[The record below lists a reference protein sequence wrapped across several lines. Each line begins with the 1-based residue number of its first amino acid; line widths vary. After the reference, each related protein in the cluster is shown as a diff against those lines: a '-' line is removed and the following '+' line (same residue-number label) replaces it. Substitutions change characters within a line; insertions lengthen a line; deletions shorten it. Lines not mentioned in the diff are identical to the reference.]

1 MFTRADRKILKN
13 EFETEILETKANE
26 TLILL
31 LKVQR
36 IQNIS
41 VENCWQI
48 LGMKQKKIIS
58 NGQ

>member
-1 MFTRADRKILKN
+1 VFTRADRKILTN

-41 VENCWQI
+41 VENC
-48 LGMKQKKIIS
+48 
-58 NGQ
+58 